1 MSCAAFRSCGELLR
15 GGAEEEI
22 RRQFPGG
29 ARVYWHLHPPFLR
42 ALGMKRKLRLGRWA
56 RPALSLLRALRRL
69 RGTAVD
75 PFGPSEVRRVER
87 ALIEEYRA
95 MVLRALEMPSL
106 HDAAVAI
113 AELPDLVR
121 GYEAIKLR
129 NVQRFHERAA
139 ALGGQTWTRNQ
150 TITARR
156 SK

>member
-1 MSCAAFRSCGELLR
+1 MSSLKSGSSGCIGLPCLCSKSAMYACNSFDGSGCM
-15 GGAEEEI
+15 
-22 RRQFPGG
+22 
-29 ARVYWHLHPPFLR
+29 
-42 ALGMKRKLRLGRWA
+42 GMTLIML
-56 RPALSLLRALRRL
+56 P
-69 RGTAVD
+69 VD

-106 HDAAVAI
+106 HDAAVVI

>member
-1 MSCAAFRSCGELLR
+1 
-15 GGAEEEI
+15 
-22 RRQFPGG
+22 
-29 ARVYWHLHPPFLR
+29 
-42 ALGMKRKLRLGRWA
+42 
-56 RPALSLLRALRRL
+56 
-69 RGTAVD
+69 
-75 PFGPSEVRRVER
+75 
-87 ALIEEYRA
+87 
-95 MVLRALEMPSL
+95 MPSL

>member
-1 MSCAAFRSCGELLR
+1 MSSLKSGSSGCIGLPCLCSKLAMYACNSFDGSGCMGM
-15 GGAEEEI
+15 
-22 RRQFPGG
+22 
-29 ARVYWHLHPPFLR
+29 
-42 ALGMKRKLRLGRWA
+42 ALIML
-56 RPALSLLRALRRL
+56 P
-69 RGTAVD
+69 VD

-106 HDAAVAI
+106 HDAAVGI

>member
-1 MSCAAFRSCGELLR
+1 ML
-15 GGAEEEI
+15 
-22 RRQFPGG
+22 P
-29 ARVYWHLHPPFLR
+29 
-42 ALGMKRKLRLGRWA
+42 
-56 RPALSLLRALRRL
+56 
-69 RGTAVD
+69 VD
-75 PFGPSEVRRVER
+75 PFGPSEGRRVER

-129 NVQRFHERAA
+129 NVQRFQERAA

>member
-1 MSCAAFRSCGELLR
+1 
-15 GGAEEEI
+15 
-22 RRQFPGG
+22 
-29 ARVYWHLHPPFLR
+29 
-42 ALGMKRKLRLGRWA
+42 
-56 RPALSLLRALRRL
+56 
-69 RGTAVD
+69 
-75 PFGPSEVRRVER
+75 
-87 ALIEEYRA
+87 

-113 AELPDLVR
+113 ELPDLVR

-129 NVQRFHERAA
+129 NVQRFQERAA